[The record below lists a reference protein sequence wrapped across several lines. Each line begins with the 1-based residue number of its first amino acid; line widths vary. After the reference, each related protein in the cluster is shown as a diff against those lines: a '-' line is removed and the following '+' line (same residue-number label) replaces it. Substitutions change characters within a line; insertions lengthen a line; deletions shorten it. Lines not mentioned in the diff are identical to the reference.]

1 MLTFFAVILIPQ
13 GKSTFVYWN
22 TSLKYKWESMGNT
35 IEYLNFLYTTGA
47 SPVAQTVKNL
57 PAMHETW
64 VRSLGR
70 EDHQEKEMATH
81 SGILA

>member
-1 MLTFFAVILIPQ
+1 
-13 GKSTFVYWN
+13 
-22 TSLKYKWESMGNT
+22 MGNT

-47 SPVAQTVKNL
+47 SPVAQTVENS

-64 VRSLGR
+64 VGSLSR
-70 EDHQEKEMATH
+70 EDHQEKEMAPH